1 VSVSRAQSRPVGPS
15 ALHLYMA
22 SAPPPRLAY
31 REFKEVF
38 VGYPPESRN
47 NATTK

>member
-1 VSVSRAQSRPVGPS
+1 LVEFTGKILMERVA
-15 ALHLYMA
+15 LYMA
-22 SAPPPRLAY
+22 SAPPPRFAY

-38 VGYPPESRN
+38 VGHPPESRN